1 MAIYSGHDGEIKFL
15 HPGVASTPSVAAIAN
30 LRNFTIESTQDA
42 VEVTTMSGTGF
53 RDYLPGLSTFTVTA
67 DIYYDDGDAAQTD
80 LLEAVSDDMITDASA
95 ASHYNADFEVYP
107 TGDESGNQKL
117 SGKGVVTSFSIT
129 SAVDG
134 MVEASVTIQGSG
146 ALTVGTV

>member
-1 MAIYSGHDGEIKFL
+1 MAIYSGHDGEVRFVN
-15 HPGVASTPSVAAIAN
+15 PTGTTAVVAN
-30 LRNFTIESTQDA
+30 MRNFTIESTQDA

-53 RDYLPGLSTFTVTA
+53 RDYLPGLSTFTVTG

-80 LLEAVSDDMITDASA
+80 LLEAASEDMITDSSA
-95 ASHYNADFEVYP
+95 AGYANADFEVYP
-107 TGDESGNQKL
+107 TGNESGSQKL

-134 MVEASVTIQGSG
+134 MVEASFTIQGSG
-146 ALTVGTV
+146 ALTIGTVTP

>member
-1 MAIYSGHDGEIKFL
+1 MAIYSGHDGEFRFIN
-15 HPGVASTPSVAAIAN
+15 PTGTPAAIAN
-30 LRNFTIESTQDA
+30 MRNFTVESTQDA

-67 DIYYDDGDAAQTD
+67 DIYYDDADPATVD
-80 LLEAVSDDMITDASA
+80 LFEAVSEDMITDADA
-95 ASHYNADFEVYP
+95 ATYVNADFEVYP
-107 TGDESGNQKL
+107 TGNETGNQKL

-146 ALTVGTV
+146 ALTIGTAS

>member
-1 MAIYSGHDGEIKFL
+1 MAIYSGHDGEVRFIN
-15 HPGVASTPSVAAIAN
+15 PAGTPAAIAN

-42 VEVTTMSGTGF
+42 VEVTTMSGSGF
-53 RDYLPGLSTFTVTA
+53 RDYLPGLSTFTVTG

-80 LLEAVSDDMITDASA
+80 LLEAVSEDMITDSSA
-95 ASHYNADFEVYP
+95 ASYANADFEVYP
-107 TGDESGNQKL
+107 TGDSTAASGAQKI

-134 MVEASVTIQGSG
+134 MVEASFTIQGSG
-146 ALTVGTV
+146 ALTIGTA